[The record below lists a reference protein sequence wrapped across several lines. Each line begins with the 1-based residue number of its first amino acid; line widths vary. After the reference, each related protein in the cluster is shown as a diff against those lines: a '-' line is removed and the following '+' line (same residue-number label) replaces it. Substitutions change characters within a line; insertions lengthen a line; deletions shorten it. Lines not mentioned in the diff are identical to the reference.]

1 MQLSQYGFTPT
12 GLENTRSIASPLMRL
27 LTNVNPVALFWLE
40 PEEAVEFASP
50 LPKLEYVFHLFCY
63 DRDLGDHVMTTF

>member
-27 LTNVNPVALFWLE
+27 SHQRQSRGFVLVE

-63 DRDLGDHVMTTF
+63 DRGLGDHVMTTF